1 MQFKNFT
8 LSKTF
13 ASLVLVLVSVLA
25 VAQPTLTSAN
35 FPVVGD
41 EFNRISAAPS
51 AVLPGAAGAN
61 VFWNFASLVP
71 ASGATSGTYVAPN
84 TTTMGG
90 SFPAADV
97 ANISGTFVAY
107 YDVTSS
113 ASSWIG
119 ADNGGTAITFS
130 DPLIQ
135 MQYPFTYGST
145 YSDIGDRQYN
155 VGVVV
160 GSRLTR
166 DVIADGY
173 GTLTLP
179 NGVYEN
185 VLRVRIEET
194 YRDTTPNPAQ
204 FFERESTRYEW
215 YDQTSRYPLLVY
227 ETGTTNQSGTIA
239 SFSVLNY
246 AFVLSVADDYGYSYI
261 TSDEGLNCE
270 WVDIVDIGTEITG
283 LADDNYVGPIPMG
296 IDFQYYWTTESQ
308 VYIGSNG
315 YVSFD
320 PIQISS
326 TGTVAFPFIP
336 TPDERNN
343 FVAPCLADLT
353 FGGVNNPGK
362 CYVYND
368 ADRFIVTYLGVPQWT
383 NNAFQW
389 VGSNTFQVI
398 FSAIDSSITFNY
410 LTMEPN
416 LTTEYATAQ
425 NPVMVGIENISGDIG
440 IQVSNTA
447 MPPSNSC
454 IRFDPPAVPLIDVKD
469 VAPTFNQNPENGG
482 FFVFKNEIFDLQT
495 NVKNVGSVDITTPIT
510 VNTTVFDPSGMPFVI
525 DNVTLPGL
533 DQGQSELV
541 TFSTP
546 FPALFT
552 GAFTYEV
559 STITTDDINPNN
571 DFNVSEL
578 VVVDSL
584 ANGEITLSYVV
595 GTANQGAVSWT
606 GGSGFNDGAGIYIEP
621 PFYPVEVVGAE
632 YYVATTGAGTG
643 FRARVQDDNG
653 PANSPGLA
661 IASKDVPVGQ
671 ILSLSW
677 NRVDFDSPPMIEDG
691 GVYVSWLME
700 ATDIQLATELDPPFS
715 RRSYEILGDAWAP
728 YRSGDISDLYI
739 RVIVKKTDFPVG
751 INNPNQTAAFNMEE
765 AFPNPSTNQTL
776 IQYSLTSDA
785 PVTFTLTDIAGRVIE
800 QRSMNLVQAG
810 SHQIRLNTSQLPSG
824 VYLYT
829 LSSNGHTETKRLM
842 VAN

>member
-1 MQFKNFT
+1 MQSKKFT
-8 LSKTF
+8 LLRTL
-13 ASLVLVLVSVLA
+13 ASVALVLASVFA

-35 FPVVGD
+35 FPQVGD
-41 EFNRISAAPS
+41 EFNRINANPS
-51 AVLPGAAGAN
+51 AILPGAAGAN

-71 ASGATSGTYVAPN
+71 TSGATSGTHVAPN
-84 TTTMGG
+84 TTTMG
-90 SFPAADV
+90 SMFPTSDV

-113 ASSWIG
+113 ASSWVG
-119 ADNGGTAITFS
+119 ADNNGTAITFS

-135 MQYPFTYGST
+135 LTYPFTYSST
-145 YSDIGDRQYN
+145 FSDIGDRQYN
-155 VGVVV
+155 VGAIV

-179 NGVYEN
+179 NGNYEN

-204 FFERESTRYEW
+204 YFERESIRYEW
-215 YDQTSRYPLLVY
+215 YDEASRYPLLVY

-239 SFSVLNY
+239 NFSVLNY

-270 WVDIVDIGTEITG
+270 WVDITDIGTEITG
-283 LADDNYVGPIPMG
+283 LADDNFVGPIPMG
-296 IDFQYYWTTESQ
+296 IDFQYYWTTENQ

-315 YVSFD
+315 YVAFD
-320 PIQISS
+320 DIQISS
-326 TGTVAFPFIP
+326 VGTVAFSFIP

-368 ADRFIVTYLGVPQWT
+368 ADRFIVTYLQVPQWT
-383 NNAFQW
+383 NNTFQW

-398 FSAIDSSITFNY
+398 FSALDSSITFNY
-410 LTMEPN
+410 LAMEPN
-416 LTTEYATAQ
+416 LTTEYATSQ
-425 NPVMVGIENISGDIG
+425 NPVMVGIENITGDIG

-454 IRFDPPAVPLIDVKD
+454 LRFDPPNVPLIDVKD

-482 FFVFKNEIFDLQT
+482 FFVFKNEIFNLQT
-495 NVKNVGSVDITTPIT
+495 NVKNVGSIDVSTPIT

-525 DNVTLPGL
+525 DSEVLPGL
-533 DQGQSELV
+533 SQGQSELV
-541 TFSTP
+541 TFDTP

-552 GAFTYEV
+552 GSYTYEV
-559 STITTDDINPNN
+559 STTTTDDINPNN

-584 ANGEITLSYVV
+584 PNGEIMLSYVV
-595 GTANQGAVSWT
+595 QTANQGAVSWT
-606 GGSGFNDGAGIYIEP
+606 GGAGFNDGAGIYVEP
-621 PFYPVEVVGAE
+621 PFYPVNVIGAE
-632 YYVATTGAGTG
+632 YYVATTDAVSG
-643 FRARVQDDNG
+643 FRAKVQDDNG
-653 PANSPGLA
+653 PANSPGLS
-661 IASKDVPVGQ
+661 IASKDVDPAQV
-671 ILSLSW
+671 LSLSW
-677 NRVDFDSPPMIEDG
+677 NRVNFDAPPRIDDG
-691 GVYVSWLME
+691 GIYVSWLMG
-700 ATDIQLATELDPPFS
+700 AGGIQLATELDPPYS

-728 YRSGDISDLYI
+728 YRSGDASDLYI

-751 INNPNQTAAFNMEE
+751 ISTPNNSGFTLQE
-765 AFPNPSTNQTL
+765 AYPNPSTSQALIEYTL
-776 IQYSLTSDA
+776 
-785 PVTFTLTDIAGRVIE
+785 PVVANVAFTLTDITGRTIE
-800 QRSMNLVQAG
+800 HRSLNNMQAG
-810 SHQIRLNTSQLPSG
+810 SHNIRVNTSELPSG

-829 LSSNGHTETKRLM
+829 ISSNGHTVTKRLM